1 MALNETILASIEA
14 ELAVLKGEEA
24 TPAPAPAPAPVVEVA
39 PTPAPVV
46 EADVPPVI
54 RWAREEAARHQA
66 K

>member
-1 MALNETILASIEA
+1 MTLNDTILASIEA
-14 ELAVLKGEEA
+14 ELAVLKNEEA
-24 TPAPAPAPAPVVEVA
+24 APAPTAAPTPEPAA

-54 RWAREEAARHQA
+54 RWAREEAAKHQA

>member
-1 MALNETILASIEA
+1 MALNDTILASIEA

-24 TPAPAPAPAPVVEVA
+24 APAPVVEAA
-39 PTPAPVV
+39 PAPAPVV

>member
-1 MALNETILASIEA
+1 MALNDTILASIEA

-24 TPAPAPAPAPVVEVA
+24 APAPVVEAVPA